1 MQNILLPT
9 ADVLAGT
16 CTSSNCS
23 LAFLHDHT
31 ASQNNFLICHP
42 VLIKSDSH
50 LKDRKSPTQN
60 KKKKKEDFLPF
71 LWLERNT
78 LAKYE
83 SAHW

>member
-1 MQNILLPT
+1 MQNMILPT

-42 VLIKSDSH
+42 VLIRSDSH
-50 LKDRKSPTQN
+50 LKDRKSPTQ
-60 KKKKKEDFLPF
+60 KKKRGLFALP
-71 LWLERNT
+71 
-78 LAKYE
+78 LAWEKY
-83 SAHW
+83 SC